1 MAVISNPKQYT
12 SASKSRGQKVFPYY
26 AGYSEEFAESVIDE
40 LKLHQD
46 SIILDPWNGSGTTSI
61 ASYKKGFKSIGV
73 DLNPVMILVSKASFV
88 SKLDIPSL
96 MPLAN
101 NFLNRINLSEIETN
115 GKDVLEKWFM
125 PESAIYLRSVENE
138 INKVFVSDAGYLD
151 LTRAQNIEKT
161 SSIAAFF
168 YVILFRVVRK
178 LISNFIGSN
187 PTWIK
192 LPKDESQRKIV
203 DEDDFKRLYLSEVE
217 TVCQHNQ
224 FFSSPDSSKIDII
237 LADTKSLPIE
247 SKSID
252 AIITSPPYCTRID
265 YAVATSLELAMLR
278 MNLEEYNILRRALIG
293 TSTVS
298 KSVNIPSESWGAT
311 CLKFLDEVKNHP
323 SRASGSYYFKSH
335 VQYYESLFLSLEEAS
350 RVCKSGADLI
360 FVVQN
365 SHYKNILNDL
375 ALIVEEMGAGLGL
388 MKKERLDFS
397 TKRTMSSLNY
407 HSKKYIKNRSN
418 TESVLIFKKK

>member
-12 SASKSRGQKVFPYY
+12 SASKSREQRVFPYY

-46 SIILDPWNGSGTTSI
+46 SVILDPWNGSGTTSI

-96 MPLAN
+96 IPLAN
-101 NFLNRINLSEIETN
+101 SFLNKINSSVTEINE
-115 GKDVLEKWFM
+115 KDALEKWFV
-125 PESAIYLRSVENE
+125 PESAIYLRSIEND
-138 INKVFVSDAGYLD
+138 INKIFVSEVGYLD
-151 LTRAQNIEKT
+151 LTRAQNLKKT

-168 YVILFRVVRK
+168 YVILFRVVRV
-178 LISNFIGSN
+178 LISDFIGSN

-192 LPKDESQRKIV
+192 SPKDESLRKKI
-203 DEDDFKRLYLSEVE
+203 DEDDFKRLYLSQIE
-217 TVCQHNQ
+217 TLCQCNQ
-224 FFSSPDSSKIDII
+224 FFSSPDSSKVDII

-247 SKSID
+247 SNSID

-265 YAVATSLELAMLR
+265 YAVATSLELAILR
-278 MNLEEYNILRRALIG
+278 INLDEYNILRRALIG

-298 KSVNIPSESWGAT
+298 KNVSSPSVNWGVA

-323 SRASGSYYFKSH
+323 SRASEAYYYKSH
-335 VQYYESLFLSLEEAS
+335 VQYYESLFLSLKEAS

-365 SHYKNILNDL
+365 SHYKNVLNDL

-388 MKKERLDFS
+388 MKKKRLDFL
-397 TKRTMSSLNY
+397 TKRSMSSLNH
-407 HSKKYIKNRSN
+407 HSRKYIKNRSN